1 VGSLLLVRHARAGLR
16 GTGPEDLDRALDEDG
31 RAQAAALPDLLRP
44 HLPGAD
50 LPGEREVVDVR
61 SSPARR
67 CRETLAPLGAELGV
81 PVTVDPALLEGC
93 DVRVLLARL
102 EGLTGHAVWASHG
115 DVIPEL
121 LMMLARRG
129 VDLGPDPRCAKGS
142 TWVLQVAD
150 GEVRSADYLAPPR

>member
-1 VGSLLLVRHARAGLR
+1 MGSLLLIRHARAGLR

-44 HLPGAD
+44 HLPSAG
-50 LPGEREVVDVR
+50 EVVDVR

-67 CRETLAPLGAELGV
+67 CMETLAPLGAELGV

-102 EGLTGHAVWASHG
+102 EGLTGHAVWSSHG

-142 TWVLQVAD
+142 TWVIQVAD